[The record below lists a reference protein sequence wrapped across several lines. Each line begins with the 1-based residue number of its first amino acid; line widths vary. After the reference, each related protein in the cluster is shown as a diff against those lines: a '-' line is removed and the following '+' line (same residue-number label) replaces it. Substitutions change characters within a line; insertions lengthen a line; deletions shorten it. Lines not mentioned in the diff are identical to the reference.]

1 MMSISMSMD
10 LQKEKRCDDNQQWEN
25 CYEMMKNRLTSS
37 QSQRSSL
44 DNSYFPNTRH
54 SPRNQYE
61 QTQKTSFN
69 RTLNSPD
76 DEDSFLGH
84 LS

>member
-1 MMSISMSMD
+1 
-10 LQKEKRCDDNQQWEN
+10 
-25 CYEMMKNRLTSS
+25 MMKNRLTSS

-44 DNSYFPNTRH
+44 DNNYFPNTLH
-54 SPRNQYE
+54 SPKNTYE